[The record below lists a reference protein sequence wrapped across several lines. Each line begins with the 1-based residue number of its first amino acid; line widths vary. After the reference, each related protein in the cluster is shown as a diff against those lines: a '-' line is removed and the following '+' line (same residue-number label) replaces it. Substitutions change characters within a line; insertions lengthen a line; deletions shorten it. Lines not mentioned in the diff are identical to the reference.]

1 MSQQNC
7 NFGYKKEVGKK
18 ILDLDCVDWRACEPS
33 CTSNNPCMAESILT
47 MPVTLTK
54 KLGKIQ
60 NISVSVLI
68 PASFSKILQDMDQ
81 LKVEVEGNSTWLR
94 EAMGLWPAI

>member
-1 MSQQNC
+1 
-7 NFGYKKEVGKK
+7 
-18 ILDLDCVDWRACEPS
+18 
-33 CTSNNPCMAESILT
+33 MAETILT
-47 MPVTLTK
+47 LPVTLTK